1 MPMRAPCETHAS
13 KWLCGK
19 DSGGWCEGG
28 QWWPMWA
35 LPDTLSGQFYGLSCQ
50 TQWLD
55 INQCG
60 LCLKSWWK
68 FWCWGE
74 GVEDMI
80 MIRRVFANNYW
91 WYSVYTLN
99 TLYTLYYV
107 PTCCLNPM
115 VIWTENYIRRMLILT
130 PTTGVLGGGLAAAS
144 KAIGYK
150 SMHWWGTTDHNFN
163 WWSRPDLPIANTCIK
178 IS

>member
-1 MPMRAPCETHAS
+1 MTHLSTSWHVVWAV
-13 KWLCGK
+13 L
-19 DSGGWCEGG
+19 
-28 QWWPMWA
+28 WA
-35 LPDTLSGQFYGLSCQ
+35 LLPNPMIGYKSMRFLLKIVMKILMLRWRSG
-50 TQWLD
+50 
-55 INQCG
+55 
-60 LCLKSWWK
+60 KM
-68 FWCWGE
+68 
-74 GVEDMI
+74 DMI

-91 WYSVYTLN
+91 WHSVYIHWIHCIHYN
-99 TLYTLYYV
+99 V

>member
-1 MPMRAPCETHAS
+1 MTHLSTSWHVVWAVLWALLPNPMIGYKSMRALLKIMMKILML
-13 KWLCGK
+13 KWR
-19 DSGGWCEGG
+19 SGRYDH
-28 QWWPMWA
+28 
-35 LPDTLSGQFYGLSCQ
+35 DTARFCQ
-50 TQWLD
+50 QL
-55 INQCG
+55 
-60 LCLKSWWK
+60 L
-68 FWCWGE
+68 
-74 GVEDMI
+74 MI
-80 MIRRVFANNYW
+80 FCIYIE
-91 WYSVYTLN
+91 YIVYIIMSQPVVWTRA
-99 TLYTLYYV
+99 
-107 PTCCLNPM
+107 M